1 MTINRINRNGARV
14 NSDEMVISLSGSITF
29 IFNTNKIRMAA
40 PIIQYSPISASNALS
55 VWTPIVQKTAK
66 TAAIINAYRKLDI
79 FVVTFKSGI
88 GILYIIYNFL
98 LYIISFLQEFIE
110 FIVYCLLE
118 PLVHRFLFAW
128 FVSYELTKA
137 TLLNN

>member
-1 MTINRINRNGARV
+1 MTINMINRKGARV

-79 FVVTFKSGI
+79 FVVTFKSGM
-88 GILYIIYNFL
+88 GILYIIYKFI
-98 LYIISFLQEFIE
+98 LYIIFYWFLSYYSVLEFIIL
-110 FIVYCLLE
+110 FIFY
-118 PLVHRFLFAW
+118 
-128 FVSYELTKA
+128 
-137 TLLNN
+137 

>member
-79 FVVTFKSGI
+79 FVVTFKSDM
-88 GILYIIYNFL
+88 GILYIIYKFI
-98 LYIISFLQEFIE
+98 LYIIFYWILVLIGFDYNSVLVLFIRAFSSSISFCMFCIL
-110 FIVYCLLE
+110 
-118 PLVHRFLFAW
+118 
-128 FVSYELTKA
+128 
-137 TLLNN
+137 